1 MAFWISTKSCTNV
14 EGLSCCYR
22 QWRAT
27 HNRSNLLHGTALS
40 FKFVFECH
48 QLDENDWTF
57 DDSHM
62 THIKDWLRTQFDHT
76 ALVAADDPELAMFK
90 QMSDKNLCDLRV
102 LPGVGCEKFAEHV
115 FIHVMTWLHTQ
126 DMTHRVTI
134 RSVECIEHD
143 GNSALYVE

>member
-27 HNRSNLLHGTALS
+27 HSRCDLLHGAALS

-57 DDSHM
+57 DDSYM
-62 THIKDWLRTQFDHT
+62 THIKVWLKTQFDHT
-76 ALVAADDPELAMFK
+76 TIVAADDPELPMFK
-90 QMSDKNLCDLRV
+90 QMADKNMCDLRI
-102 LPGVGCEKFAEHV
+102 LSGVGCEKFAEHA
-115 FIHVMTWLHTQ
+115 FIHIMTWLHTQ

-134 RSVECIEHD
+134 RSAECTEHD

>member
-1 MAFWISTKSCTNV
+1 
-14 EGLSCCYR
+14 
-22 QWRAT
+22 
-27 HNRSNLLHGTALS
+27 
-40 FKFVFECH
+40 
-48 QLDENDWTF
+48 LDENDWTF
-57 DDSHM
+57 DDTYMS
-62 THIKDWLRTQFDHT
+62 HIKDWLRTQFDHT
-76 ALVAADDPELAMFK
+76 TLVAADDPELAMFK
-90 QMSDKNLCDLRV
+90 QMSDKKLCDLRI